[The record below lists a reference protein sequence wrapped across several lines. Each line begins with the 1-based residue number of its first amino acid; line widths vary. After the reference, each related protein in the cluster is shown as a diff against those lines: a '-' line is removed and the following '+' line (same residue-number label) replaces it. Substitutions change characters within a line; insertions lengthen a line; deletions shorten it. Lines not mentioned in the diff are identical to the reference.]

1 MVSSESMVIRPA
13 ARLCHDEASR
23 LAKIAAASK
32 ARTVIIDM
40 TRVTEATTPGLAR
53 LVLVRRTL
61 LQARRDVRLAG
72 LNGQPARLLEVHRL
86 QEILPVIHQIPDSS
100 VIQPIADFADRPKV
114 SEKSRCRHK
123 KKPVL
128 VTASACWPATG
139 DPVCCA

>member
-1 MVSSESMVIRPA
+1 MVTPESIVIRPA
-13 ARLCHDEASR
+13 GRLCHDEASR
-23 LAKIAAASK
+23 LATLVAASK

-61 LQARRDVRLAG
+61 LQAKRDVRLAG

-86 QEILPVIHQIPDSS
+86 QEILPVIHQLPASS
-100 VIQPIADFADRPKV
+100 IIEPAADFADRAKV
-114 SEKSRCRHK
+114 SGNSRCRHK
-123 KKPVL
+123 EKPAL
-128 VTASACWPATG
+128 VTTSTCWTTAG